1 MGARTA
7 VARAF
12 TLHDSDRWHVS
23 LEFSLAAI
31 FPSRTCNLRGGGAA
45 AQAGVSDPR
54 YSGAW
59 TRRFD
64 KRGRVDLPHDWFL
77 RFPAHLDF
85 CWIDFGLGL
94 FGIHPT
100 SLPSSTLGTGRD
112 HLLRVA
118 RHVCLHSDKLRS
130 SQIQFFSRTPQACT
144 T

>member
-1 MGARTA
+1 MGARTV

-112 HLLRVA
+112 HLLHVA

-130 SQIQFFSRTPQACT
+130 SQI
-144 T
+144 